1 LAARENPRNTSNPFE
16 VLLGERSQICPR
28 EERLQRETTKKK
40 GGRERGGLAVNRVG
54 RAWGLARG
62 VTSVIVYQS
71 VAPSLDTVTFEAP
84 LPK

>member
-1 LAARENPRNTSNPFE
+1 MSERGKIAEGDDEEEGRE
-16 VLLGERSQICPR
+16 GER
-28 EERLQRETTKKK
+28 
-40 GGRERGGLAVNRVG
+40 GLAVNRVG

-84 LPK
+84 LPE